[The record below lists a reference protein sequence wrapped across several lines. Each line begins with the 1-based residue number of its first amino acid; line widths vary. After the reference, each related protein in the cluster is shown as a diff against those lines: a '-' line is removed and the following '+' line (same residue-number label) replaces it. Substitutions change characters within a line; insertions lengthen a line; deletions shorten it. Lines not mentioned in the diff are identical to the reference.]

1 MDITVITGA
10 SGGVAMAAA
19 QRLIDQGEQ
28 VRLLTRKADQ
38 VRAALPQ
45 LNAAHVIDV
54 DVLDAAQL
62 NACFARIADETSS
75 APNRLLHSV
84 GNTLIAGLSR
94 TTPDALRNV
103 LSINV
108 ESAFYAAQAFVAQ
121 LQAAKAPGSAV
132 FFSSVV
138 AGIGVSNHPAIA
150 AAKGAIEAMTR
161 SLAADFAA
169 SQIRFNCIA
178 PGLMRS
184 PMTEKMLVSESAQK
198 QIAAQYPLGFYGAAD
213 DAALAALFLLGEQSR
228 WITGT
233 VMPLDGGFSAVR
245 PMVRS

>member
-19 QRLIDQGEQ
+19 QRLTADGQQI
-28 VRLLTRKADQ
+28 RLLTRKADQ

-45 LNAAHVIDV
+45 LNPAFVIEV

-62 NACFARIADETSS
+62 SACFARIGEESGT
-75 APNRLLHSV
+75 APNRLLHCV

-94 TTPDALRNV
+94 TSPDALRTV
-103 LSINV
+103 LSVNV

-138 AGIGVSNHPAIA
+138 AGIGVANHPAIA

-184 PMTEKMLVSESAQK
+184 PMTEKMLVNESSQK

-213 DAALAALFLLGEQSR
+213 DAAQAALFLLSEQSR

-233 VMPLDGGFSAVR
+233 VLPLDGGFSSVR